1 MTDQYNKMVGKQQK
15 LVGMYVGIG
24 VGIFVLVASI
34 AIWAF
39 WRHSRKR
46 KRAINQ
52 QSQLTSNQPMVQ
64 QTATQQQWQSRGV
77 EADGLAYKTE
87 LEAQHNPERYQEMNA
102 YSHTNPFQGGHIV
115 EAQSTRDPHEMPQT
129 FWQHARQEMPGDSR
143 SETAGRRDNRH
154 RIRAQFA
161 STSANTRRHPLFDMM
176 LLNAQALI
184 LAALFSALATG
195 RPLDSHDVLPRDKTY
210 AVVNVGGDSP
220 TQAPPTATSTVATT
234 TTTTVEVVSPEKTV
248 TQETTTTVVKP
259 EPAPAPTTSS
269 CTPPSSSTPASTSSS
284 SSSSSSSTPSPS
296 TPSPMCTPLISNSTT
311 TMPNETPKPI
321 FVTVTVAE
329 PAGTTDYY
337 DDGMW
342 HTRYAIKSFGHD
354 AAVATPSPQV

>member
-1 MTDQYNKMVGKQQK
+1 
-15 LVGMYVGIG
+15 
-24 VGIFVLVASI
+24 
-34 AIWAF
+34 
-39 WRHSRKR
+39 
-46 KRAINQ
+46 
-52 QSQLTSNQPMVQ
+52 
-64 QTATQQQWQSRGV
+64 
-77 EADGLAYKTE
+77 
-87 LEAQHNPERYQEMNA
+87 
-102 YSHTNPFQGGHIV
+102 
-115 EAQSTRDPHEMPQT
+115 
-129 FWQHARQEMPGDSR
+129 
-143 SETAGRRDNRH
+143 
-154 RIRAQFA
+154 
-161 STSANTRRHPLFDMM
+161 MM

-234 TTTTVEVVSPEKTV
+234 TTTTTVEVVSPEKTV
-248 TQETTTTVVKP
+248 TQETTTTLINACINIIIIIIIIINSKP
-259 EPAPAPTTSS
+259 IDTVTNVY
-269 CTPPSSSTPASTSSS
+269 T
-284 SSSSSSSTPSPS
+284 
-296 TPSPMCTPLISNSTT
+296 LISNSTT